1 MERMTRLLG
10 KMKEDGLTAL
20 YVSNPKNVRYLSGFT
35 GEDSCLLLTQ
45 DAVFFI
51 TDSRYVEQA
60 GEELDD
66 RIQVICWSR
75 SLLDEAAEL
84 VRKYSIKE
92 IGFEG
97 GHLSYSDGES
107 FRTRILPAKTRV
119 VDGWIEEFRAVKD
132 EAELRRIV
140 EAVKIVDQTF
150 MHILNFIRPG
160 ISEKHVA
167 NEMEYFMKKIGSEKT
182 SFETI
187 VASGVRSS
195 YPHGEASDKIIELG
209 DTVILDFGATYLGY
223 VSDITRTIAV
233 GEPHPK
239 LTEIYGW
246 VLEAGQA
253 GISAIHGGMKS
264 KELDAI
270 IRGPLVREQVNQYFN
285 HGAGH
290 SIGLDIHEAPYISY
304 RSDHEFPEHAVMTI
318 EPGLYLPGIGG
329 VRIEDDVLV
338 DAEHSRVL
346 TRSPKQDFI
355 ILPFYA

>member
-1 MERMTRLLG
+1 MERITRLLD
-10 KMKEDGLTAL
+10 KMKEEGLPAL
-20 YVSNPKNVRYLSGFT
+20 YVSNPKNVRYLCGFT
-35 GEDSCLLLTQ
+35 GEDSCLLLTP
-45 DAVFFI
+45 DMVFFI

-60 GEELDD
+60 AEELDS
-66 RIQVICWSR
+66 RIQRICWTR
-75 SLLDEAAEL
+75 SLPDEAAEL
-84 VRKYSIKE
+84 VRKQGIAE

-97 GHLSYSDGES
+97 GHLSYSDGEL
-107 FRTRILPAKTRV
+107 FRTVVPAKTRV
-119 VDGWIEEFRAVKD
+119 VDGWIEELRAVKD
-132 EAELRRIV
+132 ESEIRKIV
-140 EAVKIVDQTF
+140 EAVKIADQTF

-160 ISEKHVA
+160 VSEKQVA

-209 DTVILDFGATYLGY
+209 DTVILDFGATYQGY

-233 GEPHPK
+233 GEPNPK

-253 GISAIHGGMKS
+253 GIGAIRGGMKS

-270 IRGPLVREQVNQYFN
+270 IRNPLIREQVNEYFN

-304 RSDHEFPEHAVMTI
+304 RSDYEFREHAVMTI

-329 VRIEDDVLV
+329 IRIEDDVLV
-338 DAEHSRVL
+338 GKEISRVL
-346 TRSPKQDFI
+346 TKSPKQDFI
-355 ILPFYA
+355 VLPFYD